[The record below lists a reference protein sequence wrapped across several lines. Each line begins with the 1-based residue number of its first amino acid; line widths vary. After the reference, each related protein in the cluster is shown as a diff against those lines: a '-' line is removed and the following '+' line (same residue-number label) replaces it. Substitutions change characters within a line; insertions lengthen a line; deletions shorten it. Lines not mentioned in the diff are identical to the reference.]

1 MRSDN
6 LLDTIG
12 NVDERHI
19 LDEEIAAVGGS
30 EKRRFSKKLGIV
42 IAAVAAAAVL
52 SVIVGFSVKI
62 GNGRNTLVIG
72 DNEAALSLDLRARD
86 IAIPEKYYTTVDWSS
101 EPQPYFWGR
110 QMDMSPSEL
119 VAEFGLEPL
128 GIHNDNFSE
137 EIEFEPQ
144 SAWDG
149 KTGELLWTYNGEPQ
163 LSVLDYSVEFSYY
176 LQSKSLGRH
185 IRIDALYITD
195 DDYSSGG
202 NISVYD
208 GMLYKIIRLKNGA
221 QCYIDKSSAIF
232 SYDGVKYDIELHDYT
247 REGGSVESL
256 DDTMQILRDLGVLK

>member
-12 NVDERHI
+12 SVDERHI
-19 LDEEIAAVGGS
+19 RGEEIAAVGGS

-42 IAAVAAAAVL
+42 IAAAAAAAAL
-52 SVIVGFSVKI
+52 AMFVGFSEKI

-86 IAIPEKYYTTVDWSS
+86 IVIPEKYYTTVDWSS

-137 EIEFEPQ
+137 EIEFEPNPV
-144 SAWDG
+144 WNG
-149 KTGELLWTYNGEPQ
+149 KGELLWTYNGEPQ
-163 LSVLDYSVEFSYY
+163 LSVHDYSVEFSYY
-176 LQSKSLGRH
+176 LQSKSLGRRIH
-185 IRIDALYITD
+185 INALYITD

-208 GMLYKIIRLKNGA
+208 GMLYKIIRLNDRSECFVENGGA
-221 QCYIDKSSAIF
+221 VF
-232 SYDGVKYDIELHDYT
+232 SYDGVSYVIGFDT
-247 REGGSVESL
+247 REDSEESL
-256 DDTMQILRDLGVLK
+256 DNTMQLLRDLGVLK